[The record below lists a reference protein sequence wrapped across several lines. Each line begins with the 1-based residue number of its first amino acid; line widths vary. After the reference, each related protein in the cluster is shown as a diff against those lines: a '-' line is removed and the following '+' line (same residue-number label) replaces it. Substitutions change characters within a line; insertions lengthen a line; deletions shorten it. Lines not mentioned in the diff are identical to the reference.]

1 MYIFV
6 LESVR
11 WTKESTR
18 KVFGVRSAEDA
29 ELMRPLAYNQG
40 FYNLFLALGV
50 AAGLVMI
57 ACRGRPQA
65 GYAVA
70 IFALL
75 HMVLAAVV
83 LITSNP
89 KLARSAL
96 IQGAAPLL
104 GLLFLVLGI
113 ATASRAG
120 LQPEVLP
127 DRARRAPRCD
137 PATRRSP
144 RSRAPSPARA

>member
-1 MYIFV
+1 MPWRPGRAMLADMSPVFVIIGSVFAAIAALIHVYIFV
-6 LESVR
+6 LESVS

-50 AAGLVMI
+50 VAGLIMI
-57 ACRGRPQA
+57 AAIGAPQA
-65 GYAVA
+65 GFAVT

-75 HMVLAAVV
+75 SMVLAAVV
-83 LITSNP
+83 LVTSNP
-89 KLARSAL
+89 KAARSAL

-104 GLLFLVLGI
+104 GLAFLILGL
-113 ATASRAG
+113 ATA
-120 LQPEVLP
+120 
-127 DRARRAPRCD
+127 
-137 PATRRSP
+137 
-144 RSRAPSPARA
+144 

>member
-1 MYIFV
+1 MPWRPDRAMLTSMSPAFVIIGSVFAAIAALIHVYIFV
-6 LESVR
+6 LESIS

-18 KVFGVRSAEDA
+18 KVFGIRSVEDA
-29 ELMRPLAYNQG
+29 ELMKPLAYNQG

-50 AAGLVMI
+50 ATGLVMI
-57 ACRGRPQA
+57 ATGTVTQGGFA
-65 GYAVA
+65 IA

-75 HMVLAAVV
+75 SMVLAAVV

-104 GLLFLVLGI
+104 GLVFLVLGCL
-113 ATASRAG
+113 TA
-120 LQPEVLP
+120 
-127 DRARRAPRCD
+127 
-137 PATRRSP
+137 
-144 RSRAPSPARA
+144 

>member
-1 MYIFV
+1 MLASMSPALVIIGSVFAAIAALIHVYIFV
-6 LESVR
+6 LESVN

-18 KVFGVRSAEDA
+18 RVFGVRSAEDA
-29 ELMRPLAYNQG
+29 ELMKPLAYNQG

-57 ACRGRPQA
+57 MLIGVVQA

-70 IFALL
+70 LFALL
-75 HMVLAAVV
+75 SMVLAAVV

-104 GLLFLVLGI
+104 GLVFLILGI
-113 ATASRAG
+113 ATA
-120 LQPEVLP
+120 
-127 DRARRAPRCD
+127 
-137 PATRRSP
+137 
-144 RSRAPSPARA
+144 

>member
-1 MYIFV
+1 MLAGMSPVLIVIGSVFAAIAALIHVYIFV
-6 LESVR
+6 LESVN
-11 WTKESTR
+11 WTKEATR
-18 KVFGVRSAEDA
+18 RVFGVRSAEDA
-29 ELMRPLAYNQG
+29 ELMKPLAYNQG

-50 AAGLVMI
+50 IAGLVMVVAI
-57 ACRGRPQA
+57 GVPQA

-75 HMVLAAVV
+75 SMLLAAVV

-104 GLLFLVLGI
+104 GLVFLIVGL
-113 ATASRAG
+113 ATA
-120 LQPEVLP
+120 
-127 DRARRAPRCD
+127 
-137 PATRRSP
+137 
-144 RSRAPSPARA
+144 

>member
-1 MYIFV
+1 MLTGMSPVFVIIGSVVAAIAALIHVYIFV
-6 LESVR
+6 LESVT

-18 KVFGVRSAEDA
+18 KVFGVRTAEDA
-29 ELMRPLAYNQG
+29 ELMKPLAYNQG

-50 AAGLVMI
+50 VAGLVMI
-57 ACRGRPQA
+57 TLIGVVQA
-65 GYAVA
+65 GFAVV

-75 HMVLAAVV
+75 SMVLAAVV

-104 GLLFLVLGI
+104 GLVFLILGL
-113 ATASRAG
+113 ATA
-120 LQPEVLP
+120 
-127 DRARRAPRCD
+127 
-137 PATRRSP
+137 
-144 RSRAPSPARA
+144 

>member
-1 MYIFV
+1 MLASMSPVFVIIGSVFAAIAALIHVYIFV
-6 LESVR
+6 LESVS

-57 ACRGRPQA
+57 ATAGIAQA

-70 IFALL
+70 TFALL
-75 HMVLAAVV
+75 SMVLAAVV

-89 KLARSAL
+89 KMARSAL

-104 GLLFLVLGI
+104 GLVFLVLGI
-113 ATASRAG
+113 ATS
-120 LQPEVLP
+120 
-127 DRARRAPRCD
+127 
-137 PATRRSP
+137 
-144 RSRAPSPARA
+144 

>member
-1 MYIFV
+1 MSPVFVIIGSVFAAIAALIHVYIFV
-6 LESVR
+6 LESVT

-29 ELMRPLAYNQG
+29 ELMKPLAYNQG

-50 AAGLVMI
+50 AAGLIMLGTAEI
-57 ACRGRPQA
+57 SQA
-65 GYAVA
+65 GFALA

-75 HMVLAAVV
+75 SMVLAAIV

-104 GLLFLVLGI
+104 GLVFLVLGI
-113 ATASRAG
+113 VTA
-120 LQPEVLP
+120 
-127 DRARRAPRCD
+127 
-137 PATRRSP
+137 
-144 RSRAPSPARA
+144 

>member
-1 MYIFV
+1 MLAGMSPVFVIIGSVFAAVAALIHVYIFI
-6 LESVR
+6 LESVN

-18 KVFGVRSAEDA
+18 RVFGVRSAEDA

-40 FYNLFLALGV
+40 FYNLFLALGI
-50 AAGLVMI
+50 AAGLIMVTLI
-57 ACRGRPQA
+57 GVPQA
-65 GYAVA
+65 GFAVT

-75 HMVLAAVV
+75 SMVLAAVV

-104 GLLFLVLGI
+104 GLVFLILGI
-113 ATASRAG
+113 ATA
-120 LQPEVLP
+120 
-127 DRARRAPRCD
+127 
-137 PATRRSP
+137 
-144 RSRAPSPARA
+144 

>member
-1 MYIFV
+1 
-6 LESVR
+6 
-11 WTKESTR
+11 
-18 KVFGVRSAEDA
+18 VFGVRTAEDA
-29 ELMRPLAYNQG
+29 ELMKPLAYNQG

-57 ACRGRPQA
+57 GVIGVPQA
-65 GYAVA
+65 GFAVT

-75 HMVLAAVV
+75 SMVLAAVV

-104 GLLFLVLGI
+104 GLVFLVLGA
-113 ATASRAG
+113 ATA
-120 LQPEVLP
+120 
-127 DRARRAPRCD
+127 
-137 PATRRSP
+137 
-144 RSRAPSPARA
+144 

>member
-1 MYIFV
+1 MPWRADRAMLASMSPVFVIIGSVFAAIAALIHVYIFV
-6 LESVR
+6 LESVT

-18 KVFGVRSAEDA
+18 RVFGVRSAEDA
-29 ELMRPLAYNQG
+29 ELMKPLAYNQG

-50 AAGLVMI
+50 AAGLIMI
-57 ACRGRPQA
+57 CCAAALSQA

-75 HMVLAAVV
+75 SMVLAAVV

-89 KLARSAL
+89 NLARSAL

-104 GLLFLVLGI
+104 GLVFLVLGI
-113 ATASRAG
+113 VSA
-120 LQPEVLP
+120 
-127 DRARRAPRCD
+127 
-137 PATRRSP
+137 
-144 RSRAPSPARA
+144 

>member
-1 MYIFV
+1 MLAGMASVFVVIGSVFAAIAALIHVYIFV
-6 LESVR
+6 LESVT

-18 KVFGVRSAEDA
+18 RVFGVRSAEDA

-50 AAGLVMI
+50 VAGLLMI
-57 ACRGRPQA
+57 TVIGVPQA
-65 GYAVA
+65 GFAVV

-75 HMVLAAVV
+75 SMVLAAVV

-104 GLLFLVLGI
+104 ALVFLILGL
-113 ATASRAG
+113 ATA
-120 LQPEVLP
+120 
-127 DRARRAPRCD
+127 
-137 PATRRSP
+137 
-144 RSRAPSPARA
+144 

>member
-1 MYIFV
+1 MLAGMSVLIVIGSVFAAIAALIHIYIFV
-6 LESVR
+6 LESVT

-18 KVFGVRSAEDA
+18 KVFGVHSVEDA
-29 ELMRPLAYNQG
+29 ELMKPLAYNQG

-50 AAGLVMI
+50 VAGLVMV
-57 ACRGRPQA
+57 ALVGVPQA
-65 GYAVA
+65 GFAVT

-75 HMVLAAVV
+75 SMVLAAAV

-104 GLLFLVLGI
+104 ALVLLILGI
-113 ATASRAG
+113 AT
-120 LQPEVLP
+120 P
-127 DRARRAPRCD
+127 
-137 PATRRSP
+137 
-144 RSRAPSPARA
+144 